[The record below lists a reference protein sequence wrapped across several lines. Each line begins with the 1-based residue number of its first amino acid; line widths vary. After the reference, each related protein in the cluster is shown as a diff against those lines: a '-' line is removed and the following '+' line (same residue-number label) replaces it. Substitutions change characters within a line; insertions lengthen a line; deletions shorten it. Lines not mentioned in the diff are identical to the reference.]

1 MTDEQM
7 RKFRRDTLM
16 DEWPKRCKTGLMCRA
31 CGVELEA
38 YYCEECVYLVRCA
51 VCGTVA
57 LVEAFSPKEAAK
69 KVGGKEN
76 ERIRQTRV
84 THEVYQTVP
93 DELETY
99 KQSQHDLF
107 MDLC

>member
-76 ERIRQTRV
+76 ERIRQTCV
-84 THEVYQTVP
+84 THEAIQAVL
-93 DELETY
+93 D
-99 KQSQHDLF
+99 DLAQA
-107 MDLC
+107 MDREQWEK